1 MLVIVNADDLGG
13 SEEINNEVFE
23 LMASGLVTSATIMA
37 NAPAFR
43 QAAQRLQNFPNASFG
58 VHLNLTAFAPI
69 GGSSGLER
77 ILDENGHLSKELF
90 RTAIDGSLQNALLRE
105 LTLQV
110 ERALRAG
117 VPVSH
122 FDSHHHV
129 HTIPKLF
136 PVLKSLQRRFG
147 VRKVRSTINLLPPGQ
162 KLSGLRSLKKGLFRL
177 GLRHYYA
184 TKSPEGL
191 GDFCDFY
198 TAFRS
203 GNMPR
208 FQSLELMVHPGT
220 TNPGYIAEVDCLRS
234 DWLGSLPPGFQLG
247 SYHSM

>member
-23 LMASGLVTSATIMA
+23 LISSGLVTSATIMA

-43 QAAQRLQNFPNASFG
+43 QAAQRLQDFPSASFG
-58 VHLNLTAFAPI
+58 VHLNLTAFAPL

-77 ILDENGHLSKELF
+77 ILDGNGYLSKELF
-90 RTAIDGSLQNALLRE
+90 QTTIDGSLQDALLRE

-110 ERALRAG
+110 ERALSEG

-147 VRKVRSTINLLPPGQ
+147 IRKVRSTINLLPSGE
-162 KLSGLRSLKKGLFRL
+162 KLSGLRSLKKELFRL

-184 TKSPEGL
+184 TKSPDGF

-198 TAFRS
+198 TALKS
-203 GNMPR
+203 GNPPR
-208 FQSLELMVHPGT
+208 FRALELMVHPGSR
-220 TNPGYIAEVDCLRS
+220 NPGYIAEVDCLRS
-234 DWLGSLPPGFQLG
+234 DWLRSLPPSFQLG
-247 SYHSM
+247 SYHSI